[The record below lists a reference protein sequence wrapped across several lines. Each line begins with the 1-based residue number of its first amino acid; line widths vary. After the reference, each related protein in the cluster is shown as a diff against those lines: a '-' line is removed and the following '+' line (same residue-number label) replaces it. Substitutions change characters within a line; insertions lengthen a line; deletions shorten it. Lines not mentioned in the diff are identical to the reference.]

1 MKRKMF
7 LNSSSGLFM
16 QFVAIIVG
24 LVLPRFMI
32 STFGSNVNG
41 LVNSITQFLSYITL
55 FDAGVG
61 GVVRAALYRP
71 LSKGDNS
78 KTSRILKASKK
89 YFDKI
94 AFFFLVYV
102 AVLSVLFPLVINST
116 FDVGFTAPLVFIIAI
131 SIFAEYFIG
140 ITYGF
145 LLQADA
151 RNYVI
156 NFIQGFS
163 TIINAVLVIVLIRTG
178 STIHVVKLVSSI
190 VFAVKPFLLLAYVKR
205 NYEGI
210 DIKSSKP
217 DYDSLEQRKNALAHH
232 IAWFLHTNT
241 DIVVVTIFG
250 SLASVSVYS
259 IYYMVANS
267 LSKVSIA
274 LSSGVEGFFGKK
286 LVTSDQSTV
295 RSDFKAL
302 RMMMDSIVIVLFMSA
317 GCLLLPFVSLYTR
330 GITDA
335 DYIQPVFGYF
345 LLFAEGVYCLRL
357 PYHNVITAAGHF
369 KQTQT
374 SAIIETCLN
383 VVLSIV
389 LIKFL
394 GLTGVAI
401 ATLVAMLYRTIYDI
415 YYLSRNLLS
424 IDFWSDLI
432 RVIVTITIC
441 AVGVF
446 LNNTVVNTPIDTV
459 GAWIFRGIIC
469 FIASIIVALIYD
481 LLFYKAELK
490 KLKEIL

>member
-1 MKRKMF
+1 MKRKML

-16 QFVAIIVG
+16 QFAAIIVG
-24 LVLPRFMI
+24 LILPRFMI

-61 GVVRAALYRP
+61 GVVRAALYDP
-71 LSKGDNS
+71 LATDDKSKING
-78 KTSRILKASKK
+78 ILKASKK

-94 AFFFLVYV
+94 ALFFLVYV
-102 AVLSVLFPLVINST
+102 AALSILFPLVINST
-116 FDVGFTAPLVFIIAI
+116 FDVGFTAPLVCIIAI

-163 TIINAVLVIVLIRTG
+163 TIINATLVIVLIKTG
-178 STIHVVKLVSSI
+178 STIHIVKLVSAI
-190 VFAVKPFLLLAYVKR
+190 VFAVKPFLLMAYVGK
-205 NYEGI
+205 NYKGI
-210 DIKSSKP
+210 NFKSVKP
-217 DYDSLEQRKNALAHH
+217 NFEALEQRKNALAHH

-250 SLASVSVYS
+250 SLSAVSVYS

-267 LSKVSIA
+267 LTKVSIA
-274 LSSGVEGFFGKK
+274 ISSGVEGFFGKRM
-286 LVTSDQSTV
+286 VTSEESVV

-302 RMMMDSIVIVLFMSA
+302 RMVMDSVVIVLFMSA
-317 GCLLLPFVSLYTR
+317 GCLLIPFVALYTK

-335 DYIQPVFGYF
+335 NYIEPIFGYF
-345 LLFAEGVYCLRL
+345 LLLAEGVYCLRL

-383 VVLSIV
+383 VVLSII
-389 LIKFL
+389 LIQFF

-401 ATLVAMLYRTIYDI
+401 ATLAAMVYRTIYDI
-415 YYLSRNLLS
+415 YYMSKNLLKVN
-424 IDFWSDLI
+424 FWSDLI
-432 RVIVTITIC
+432 RAAVTIAIC
-441 AVGVF
+441 LLGVF
-446 LNNTVVNTPIDTV
+446 LKNTLVSTPVNTV
-459 GAWIFRGIIC
+459 GAWIIHGFIC
-469 FIASIIVALIYD
+469 FFVSIVIALVYD
-481 LLFYKAELK
+481 LLFYRAELK
-490 KLKEIL
+490 NIKEIL